1 MMANFLGGI
10 GLLSE
15 SQLFTVFLLTPTPLP
30 RVSRGNFILLEPSFD
45 YFGRQHTPIMYS
57 FRASSRKKSF

>member
-15 SQLFTVFLLTPTPLP
+15 SQLFTVFYLRLLPYREFPVKL
-30 RVSRGNFILLEPSFD
+30 
-45 YFGRQHTPIMYS
+45 YS
-57 FRASSRKKSF
+57 P